1 MKRKIQLLV
10 IIPARSQSKK
20 IKNKNIRLLNSHPLV
35 AYSIEAAKNIEE
47 KSKIVHLST
56 DSKKII
62 NISKKYY
69 KINDDLRPKKLASD
83 KTTDLQLM
91 IYELKK
97 YESYFEKKYDY
108 ICLLQPSSPLRKI
121 KHIKSCFEI
130 LKKSKPDAIWTVSEV
145 DNKFHPIKQV
155 YSENNYLKYCDK
167 NGKNFVARQDL
178 KKTYIRNGVAYFF
191 SRNSI
196 LKKKT
201 ILPKKTQLFLINKN
215 KIANID
221 SKKDLDFARKKFI

>member
-1 MKRKIQLLV
+1 MDILC
-10 IIPARSQSKK
+10 IIPARSGSKGL
-20 IKNKNIRLLNSHPLV
+20 KNKNIQKINGSTLIEIAYNV
-35 AYSIEAAKNIEE
+35 AK
-47 KSKIVHLST
+47 KSKIFQNIILST
-56 DSKKII
+56 DSKKYLQVICDK
-62 NISKKYY
+62 NLEKPF
-69 KINDDLRPKKLASD
+69 LRPKKLASD

-97 YESYFEKKYDY
+97 YEAYFKKKYDY

-130 LKKSKPDAIWTVSEV
+130 LKKYKPNAIWTVSEV

-155 YSENNYLKYCDK
+155 YSENNYLKYCDT
-167 NGKNFVARQDL
+167 NGKNFVSRQDL

-191 SRNSI
+191 SRNTI

-201 ILPKKTQLFLINKN
+201 ILPNKTQLFLINKN
-215 KIANID
+215 KVANID
-221 SKKDLDFARKKFI
+221 SKKDLDFARNKFIKI